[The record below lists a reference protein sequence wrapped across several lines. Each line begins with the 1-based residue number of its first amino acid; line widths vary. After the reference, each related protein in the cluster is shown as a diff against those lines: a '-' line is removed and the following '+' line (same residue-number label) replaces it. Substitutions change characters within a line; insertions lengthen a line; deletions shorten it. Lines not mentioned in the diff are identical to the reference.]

1 MMNTPDSITAPT
13 VHLLALVAQGDAQAH
28 EALIRHVGDRLLRLT
43 RRMLRGYPHLLRW
56 EQTDDIF
63 QTAVLRLYRSLG
75 SVKPQSA
82 EHFWNLATTQIR
94 RTLIDLVRHHF
105 GPQGQAAHHH
115 SDGAIAGGDE
125 DAEFLPPSGR
135 ASQEPET
142 LEGWT
147 AFHEAIERLPDGER
161 EVFQL
166 VWYAGLSQQEAAQT
180 LNVSLP
186 TVQRRWYAAQV
197 TLFRV
202 LQGQSPLTEE

>member
-1 MMNTPDSITAPT
+1 MNAPDSITAPT
-13 VHLLALVAQGDAQAH
+13 VHLLALVAQGDAQAR

-63 QTAVLRLYRSLG
+63 QTAVLRLYKSLG
-75 SVKPQSA
+75 SVKPRSA

-94 RTLIDLVRHHF
+94 RTLIDLVRHYF

-115 SDGAIAGGDE
+115 SDGAIAGKGEEPD
-125 DAEFLPPSGR
+125 LISHPPR
-135 ASQEPET
+135 AEPET

-166 VWYAGLSQQEAAQT
+166 VWYAGLTQQEAAQT

-197 TLFRV
+197 TLYRV
-202 LQGQSPLTEE
+202 LQGQSPLTQE